1 MMSSQA
7 GMPGEAR
14 RRPWNSTLAIWAL
27 YALVIICE
35 VVLTRGFLLAASAD
49 SAVFTGSLGPQSLT
63 DVSQDLLRMMVAWTK
78 GAFHPSHL
86 ESWERSS
93 LPMYLVV
100 VGAVTLSVFL
110 RKQRR
115 RSDGPSLERDRAVS
129 TSWRR
134 EPRTGH
140 ATPRPGI

>member
-14 RRPWNSTLAIWAL
+14 RRPWNSPLAIWAL

-49 SAVFTGSLGPQSLT
+49 SALFTGSLGPQSLT
-63 DVSQDLLRMMVAWTK
+63 GVSHDLLQMMLAWTK

-86 ESWERSS
+86 ESWQRSS
-93 LPMYLVV
+93 FPISVLAISAVV
-100 VGAVTLSVFL
+100 LSFYL
-110 RKQRR
+110 RKRR
-115 RSDGPSLERDRAVS
+115 WSMRQLVP
-129 TSWRR
+129 
-134 EPRTGH
+134 
-140 ATPRPGI
+140 

>member
-1 MMSSQA
+1 MMSSHA

-35 VVLTRGFLLAASAD
+35 AVLTRGFLLAASAD

-63 DVSQDLLRMMVAWTK
+63 DVSQDLLRMMMAWTK

-93 LPMYLVV
+93 LPIYLVCRLV
-100 VGAVTLSVFL
+100 LEKRIFL

-115 RSDGPSLERDRAVS
+115 RSDGSSLERNCAVC
-129 TSWRR
+129 T
-134 EPRTGH
+134 
-140 ATPRPGI
+140 